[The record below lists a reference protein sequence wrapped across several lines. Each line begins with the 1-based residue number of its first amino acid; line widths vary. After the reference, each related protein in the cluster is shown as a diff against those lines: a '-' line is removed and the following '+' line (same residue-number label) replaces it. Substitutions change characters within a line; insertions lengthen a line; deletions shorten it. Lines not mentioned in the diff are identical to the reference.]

1 MTEFVHLRLH
11 TEYSVGWGVVAVQ
24 MQVDALRHE
33 ELFANGSALILTAGR
48 DRATPESGAIPSG
61 VDKSPEGATELSPA
75 LQRWERETKDSSP
88 GGTTEF
94 SGIFKR
100 YCGT

>member
-1 MTEFVHLRLH
+1 M
-11 TEYSVGWGVVAVQ
+11 Q
-24 MQVDALRHE
+24 MQVYEFSHE
-33 ELFANGSALILTAGR
+33 ELFENGTALILTAGR

-61 VDKSPEGATELSPA
+61 VDKSPEGAAELSPA